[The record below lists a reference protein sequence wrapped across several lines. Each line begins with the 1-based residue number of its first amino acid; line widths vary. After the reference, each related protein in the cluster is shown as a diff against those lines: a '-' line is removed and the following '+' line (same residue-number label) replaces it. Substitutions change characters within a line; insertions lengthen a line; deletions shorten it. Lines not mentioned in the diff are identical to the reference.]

1 MLANASGTYSI
12 MIRANLE
19 SDDILI
25 TSNNQLAF
33 GQKLQVCCFVNM
45 NSIQLTKKNKTGEA
59 TMQCLN
65 TEKYGTW
72 SDWPRK
78 YRIQNTTVQNT
89 EYIVQNTE
97 YRIQNTTIGVLGGV
111 QQRLLSELHQGGLL
125 LPQAD
130 PVHEEVILKLSKGWM
145 LGLYTMLTWCSK
157 NRGDKT
163 TRIERNVVA

>member
-45 NSIQLTKKNKTGEA
+45 NNWRRKIKLGEGNNVSILKNTDPIDQE
-59 TMQCLN
+59 N
-65 TEKYGTW
+65 TEY
-72 SDWPRK
+72 RIQQ
-78 YRIQNTTVQNT
+78 YRIQNTTS
-89 EYIVQNTE
+89 
-97 YRIQNTTIGVLGGV
+97 GVLGGV

-130 PVHEEVILKLSKGWM
+130 RVHEEVILNLKKG
-145 LGLYTMLTWCSK
+145 
-157 NRGDKT
+157 
-163 TRIERNVVA
+163 